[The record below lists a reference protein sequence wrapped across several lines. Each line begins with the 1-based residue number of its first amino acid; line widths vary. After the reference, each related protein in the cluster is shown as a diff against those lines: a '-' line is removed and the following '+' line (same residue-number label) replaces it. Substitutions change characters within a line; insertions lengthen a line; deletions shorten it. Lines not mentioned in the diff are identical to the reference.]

1 MIHLAASSI
10 TSDQR
15 VFWEIGLGIGLV
27 VVLVVIALLTL
38 LTTIVKD
45 IDLSVAALWTMA
57 KRMAAN
63 TATTYQLGTIAN
75 SVDDVTEELRLH
87 EQLLSRQ

>member
-1 MIHLAASSI
+1 MISAAASI

-15 VFWEIGLGIGLV
+15 VFWEIALGIGLV

-38 LTTIVKD
+38 LTTIVRD

-63 TATTYQLGTIAN
+63 TATTYQLGTLAN
-75 SVDDVTEELRLH
+75 SLDDVNDELTLH
-87 EQLLSRQ
+87 NQLLSRQ